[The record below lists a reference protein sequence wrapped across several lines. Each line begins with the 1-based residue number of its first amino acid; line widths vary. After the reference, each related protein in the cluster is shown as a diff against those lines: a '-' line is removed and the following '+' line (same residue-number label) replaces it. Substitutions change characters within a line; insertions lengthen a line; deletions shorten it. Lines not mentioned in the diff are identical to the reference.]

1 METIAPYKAKHK
13 IRFVTAASLFDGHD
27 ATINIMRRILQSSG
41 AEVIHL
47 GHNRSVDEVVNCAI
61 QEDVQG
67 IALTSYQGG
76 HLEYFK
82 YMLDLLKERGAGH
95 IKIFGGG
102 GGVFLPHEIDELQ
115 AYGITRIYSP
125 DDGRRMGL
133 QGMINDM
140 LQQCDFEHKIKLN
153 GEIRQLPEKDAA
165 AIATAI
171 TIAENHPKEAHNF
184 LSEVHKIIKTGKIP
198 VLGITGT
205 GGSGKSSLVDEVVRR
220 FLAET
225 DKTVAIISVD
235 PSKRKTGGALLGDRI
250 RMNAINS
257 PRVYMRSL
265 ATRQANLALSKHVQE
280 SIDICKAAGYDFII
294 VETSGI
300 GQSDTMITDY
310 CDLSLYVMTPEFG
323 AATQLEKID
332 MLDFADLVALNKF
345 DKRGALDAI
354 RDVRKQYRRNHHL
367 FYTKD
372 EDIPVYGT
380 MASQFN
386 DPGMNTLFSALMA
399 AVKTKTGTDF
409 FEAKSERLDLPAG
422 RQAVKGDESE
432 KIYIIPPDRVRYLAE
447 IAESSTAYNQW
458 VNEQCRIAQ
467 QLYAVGLTQTLSKG
481 EGLKNLTPAL
491 SKGEGVN
498 WNSQKVLS
506 FGEDLGEALEHIQKH
521 LEEHLHPECKRLLNQ
536 WPETVKQY
544 AAENFIYKVR
554 EKEIKQPL
562 YYTSLSQLRIPKIA
576 LPKYE
581 AWGDILRWLL
591 TENVPGEFPYTAGV
605 FPLKREGED
614 PTRMFAG
621 EGGPERTNKR
631 FHYVSLGQPAHRL
644 STAFDSVTLYGED
657 PHTRP
662 DIYGKIGNS
671 GVSIATLDD
680 AKKLYSGFDLCDPST
695 SVSMTINGPAPMLLG
710 FFMNAA
716 IDQQCEKYITEH
728 GLEHLVEAKFK
739 EVYDD
744 RGLARPA
751 YRLTQTLSKGGLTQT
766 LSKGEGLKD
775 LAPALSK
782 GEGEEKLIQTLS
794 NGEGGEKKAAGA
806 RIFGYE
812 TGNSK
817 IWETLKANSRE
828 NRKNATEAED
838 ILWQLLRNKQTGYKI
853 RRQHAIDGYIADFVC
868 LLKGLVIEV
877 DGGYHLLT
885 KEEDEI
891 RTTVLNNEGF
901 DVIRFS
907 NDEVI
912 KDAQRVIRAIK
923 EKLSNQPDRKVPADE
938 EFGDVKHHGT
948 PHPALSKGEG
958 SEDTDLSEENEKALS
973 FGEGLGEVST
983 SLSFGEGRGAVS
995 TSLSFGEGRGEV
1007 STSLSFGEGRGEA
1020 LPPGNNGL
1028 GLMLLGLTGD
1038 QVLPPDVYS
1047 KIKAKA
1053 ISTVRGTV
1061 QADILK
1067 EDQAQNT
1074 CIFSTEFALRMMG
1087 DIQQYFIDKKVR
1099 NFYSVSI
1106 SGYHIAEAGANP
1118 ITQLAF
1124 TLSNGF
1130 TYVEYYLSRGMH
1142 IDDFAPNLSFFF
1154 SNGIDP
1160 EYAVIGRVARRIWAK
1175 AIKNKY
1181 KGNDRSQKLKYH
1193 IQTSGRS
1200 LHAQEIDFNDIRT
1213 TLQALYAIYDNCNSL
1228 HTNAYD
1234 EAITTPTEES
1244 VRRAMAI
1251 QLIINR
1257 ELGLAKNENP
1267 IQGAFIIEELTDLV
1281 EEAVMTEFKAIN
1293 ERGGVLGAME
1303 TMYQRSKIQ
1312 EESLYYET
1320 LKHTGEYPI
1329 VGVNT
1334 FLNKKGSPTIV
1345 PTEVIRA
1352 TEDEKQFQIEAL
1364 HEFQHR
1370 NEAIVPGL
1378 LKDLQHT
1385 AVTGGNIFKSLM
1397 EACKYCSLGQI
1408 SHALYEVGGQYRR
1421 NM

>member
-1 METIAPYKAKHK
+1 MCTFAYPHICTSKNPIFAFIQLYAMEVIAAYRPVNQ

-47 GHNRSVDEVVNCAI
+47 GHNRSVDEVVTCAI

-76 HLEYFK
+76 HVEYFK
-82 YMLDLLKERGAGH
+82 YMHDLLQERGAGH
-95 IKIFGGG
+95 IRIFGGG
-102 GGVFLPHEIDELQ
+102 GGVILPHEIAELQ
-115 AYGITRIYSP
+115 AYGISRIYSP
-125 DDGRRMGL
+125 DDGRTMGL

-140 LQQCDFEHKIKLN
+140 LQQCDHPVRTHLN
-153 GEIRQLPEKDAA
+153 GELKHLKDKDSASIGA
-165 AIATAI
+165 LI
-171 TIAENHPKEAHNF
+171 TLAEAGEQSAVNSGQPA
-184 LSEVHKIIKTGKIP
+184 VTKIP

-205 GGSGKSSLVDEVVRR
+205 GGSGKSSLVDELVRR
-220 FLAET
+220 FLMGT
-225 DKTVAIISVD
+225 DKTIAIISVD

-280 SIDICKAAGYDFII
+280 SVDICKAAGYDLVI

-310 CDLSLYVMTPEFG
+310 CDVSLYVMTPEFG

-332 MLDFADLVALNKF
+332 MLDFADVVAINKF

-354 RDVRKQYRRNHHL
+354 RDVRKQYKRNHQL
-367 FYTKD
+367 FTAKD
-372 EDIPVYGT
+372 DELPIYGT

-386 DPGMNTLFSALMA
+386 DPGMNELFT
-399 AVKTKTGTDF
+399 AVVEVIGKKTGVQLAVDSGQLAVARVVK
-409 FEAKSERLDLPAG
+409 EEKS
-422 RQAVKGDESE
+422 
-432 KIYIIPPDRVRYLAE
+432 YIIPPDRVRYLAE
-447 IAESSTAYNQW
+447 IAESARDYNNW
-458 VNEQCRIAQ
+458 VDEQCKIAMQLYNLKGTMDVLATHTPDMLTRAQ
-467 QLYAVGLTQTLSKG
+467 QLA
-481 EGLKNLTPAL
+481 E
-491 SKGEGVN
+491 
-498 WNSQKVLS
+498 
-506 FGEDLGEALEHIQKH
+506 LGEVYEH
-521 LEEHLHPECKRLLNQ
+521 LESHLHPDCKRLIAE
-536 WPETVKQY
+536 WPDTVRRY
-544 AAENFIYKVR
+544 TAENFIYKVR
-554 EKEIKQPL
+554 DKEIKQPL
-562 YYTSLSQLRIPKIA
+562 FYTSLSQLQIPKIA
-576 LPKYE
+576 LPKYR

-591 TENVPGEFPYTAGV
+591 TENLPGEFPYTAGV
-605 FPLKREGED
+605 FPLKRDTED

-662 DIYGKIGNS
+662 DIYGKIGNA

-680 AKKLYSGFDLCDPST
+680 AKKLYSGFDLCDAAT

-716 IDQQCEKYITEH
+716 IDQQCEKYIIEH
-728 GLEHLVEAKFK
+728 KLQHLVEAKFK
-739 EVYDD
+739 EVYED
-744 RGLARPA
+744 RRLSRP
-751 YRLTQTLSKGGLTQT
+751 YYD
-766 LSKGEGLKD
+766 GEL
-775 LAPALSK
+775 PV
-782 GEGEEKLIQTLS
+782 
-794 NGEGGEKKAAGA
+794 
-806 RIFGYE
+806 
-812 TGNSK
+812 GN
-817 IWETLKANSRE
+817 
-828 NRKNATEAED
+828 D
-838 ILWQLLRNKQTGYKI
+838 
-853 RRQHAIDGYIADFVC
+853 
-868 LLKGLVIEV
+868 
-877 DGGYHLLT
+877 
-885 KEEDEI
+885 
-891 RTTVLNNEGF
+891 
-901 DVIRFS
+901 
-907 NDEVI
+907 
-912 KDAQRVIRAIK
+912 
-923 EKLSNQPDRKVPADE
+923 
-938 EFGDVKHHGT
+938 
-948 PHPALSKGEG
+948 
-958 SEDTDLSEENEKALS
+958 
-973 FGEGLGEVST
+973 
-983 SLSFGEGRGAVS
+983 
-995 TSLSFGEGRGEV
+995 
-1007 STSLSFGEGRGEA
+1007 
-1020 LPPGNNGL
+1020 GL

-1038 QVLPPDVYS
+1038 QILPADIYA
-1047 KIKAKA
+1047 KIKAYA
-1053 ISTVRGTV
+1053 IATVRGTV

-1087 DIQQYFIDKKVR
+1087 DIQQYFIKEKVR

-1118 ITQLAF
+1118 VTQLAF

-1160 EYAVIGRVARRIWAK
+1160 EYSVIGRVARRIWAK
-1175 AIKNKY
+1175 AVKNKY

-1281 EEAVMTEFKAIN
+1281 EQAVMAEFKAIN
-1293 ERGGVLGAME
+1293 DRGGVLGAME
-1303 TMYQRSKIQ
+1303 TMYQRS
-1312 EESLYYET
+1312 
-1320 LKHTGEYPI
+1320 
-1329 VGVNT
+1329 
-1334 FLNKKGSPTIV
+1334 
-1345 PTEVIRA
+1345 
-1352 TEDEKQFQIEAL
+1352 
-1364 HEFQHR
+1364 
-1370 NEAIVPGL
+1370 
-1378 LKDLQHT
+1378 
-1385 AVTGGNIFKSLM
+1385 
-1397 EACKYCSLGQI
+1397 
-1408 SHALYEVGGQYRR
+1408 
-1421 NM
+1421 